1 MIRMFELNTPCLSES
16 NRRLWKYSSPH
27 LRRYVRRGCWRNCNY
42 WGTTILP
49 LALDY
54 RCKRTTLQRKETQPC
69 SRVKKESKRN
79 RAHPR
84 ARQPD
89 SLSQKIV
96 RALAV
101 LQNI

>member
-1 MIRMFELNTPCLSES
+1 VFTRQ
-16 NRRLWKYSSPH
+16 K
-27 LRRYVRRGCWRNCNY
+27 G
-42 WGTTILP
+42 
-49 LALDY
+49 
-54 RCKRTTLQRKETQPC
+54 
-69 SRVKKESKRN
+69 SKRN